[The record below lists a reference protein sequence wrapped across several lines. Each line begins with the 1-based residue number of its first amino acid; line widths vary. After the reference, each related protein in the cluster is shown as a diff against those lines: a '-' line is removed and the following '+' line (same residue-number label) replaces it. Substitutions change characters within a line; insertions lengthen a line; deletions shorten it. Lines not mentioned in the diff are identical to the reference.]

1 MKFRMETLETFSDTE
16 KVARTYRCVV
26 CDYITSRKNNYRKH
40 LLTRKHQKSSNGNI
54 GNAKNVASKKDVC
67 SYTTNASNKNFIN
80 FFASQ
85 SSGRKSSKSSKKVAK
100 YYNCSWCN
108 KYYKSRS
115 GCYKHETRCKGKI
128 TDEKLSELEKKV
140 LLLEQN
146 QKENTIVTQNNIIN
160 NNITIQLF
168 LDKNCGNA
176 MPLDSFVKNLQISM
190 DDLFKTNQIGYAN
203 GLGSIIVKN
212 LQELEFAQRPIHC
225 SDPEKFKFYVKYDK
239 EWKKDNG
246 EIVGKAVENV
256 RKEANTTVVEYVKNQ
271 NDVPEKDM
279 MEIMKIIQSLNKIPP
294 NMQEQNLIIKKIG
307 SSVVLDESFNEINT
321 IE

>member
-16 KVARTYRCVV
+16 KVARTYRCVA
-26 CDYITSRKNNYRKH
+26 CDYITSRKNNYKKH

-54 GNAKNVASKKDVC
+54 GNKSSTENTSSKTY
-67 SYTTNASNKNFIN
+67 YTNGDNNKNFIN
-80 FFASQ
+80 FFTTQ
-85 SSGRKSSKSSKKVAK
+85 SSSKKSSKSSKKVAK
-100 YYNCSWCN
+100 SYNCAWCN

-115 GCYKHETRCKGKI
+115 GCYKHETKCKGRI
-128 TDEKLSELEKKV
+128 TENKLSELEKKI
-140 LLLEQN
+140 LILEKN
-146 QKENTIVTQNNIIN
+146 QKENTVVTQNNIIN
-160 NNITIQLF
+160 NNITIQLI
-168 LDKNCGNA
+168 LDEKCRNA
-176 MPLDSFVKNLQISM
+176 IPLDSFVKNLQISM

-279 MEIMKIIQSLNKIPP
+279 VEIMKIIQSLNKIPP

-307 SSVVLDESFNEINT
+307 SSVVLDESFNEIIN
-321 IE
+321 